1 MVSPSTP
8 SGCGYGVLLAW
19 PLILDKLFT
28 VQSLALD
35 ASLNK
40 KKLKH
45 SQIKAKI
52 RINAINLP
60 GFGCK
65 YSLVRS
71 RISSTRRLITSVF

>member
-40 KKLKH
+40 KK
-45 SQIKAKI
+45 IKTMSNK
-52 RINAINLP
+52 
-60 GFGCK
+60 
-65 YSLVRS
+65 S
-71 RISSTRRLITSVF
+71 

>member
-40 KKLKH
+40 KK
-45 SQIKAKI
+45 IKTQSNK
-52 RINAINLP
+52 
-60 GFGCK
+60 
-65 YSLVRS
+65 S
-71 RISSTRRLITSVF
+71 